1 MINIIIN
8 NFGELFNKIYSIEE
22 ICNLFKDY
30 VSSTDEYDIPTKIKI
45 LKQFQTCLLKFF
57 SKINPNDMVLSN
69 NIEWIYYKVYKLLES
84 NSTLDKTSQDYMML
98 KSIFEELNYLK
109 LENKSLI
116 TEALT
121 DLIMNKII

>member
-1 MINIIIN
+1 
-8 NFGELFNKIYSIEE
+8 
-22 ICNLFKDY
+22 
-30 VSSTDEYDIPTKIKI
+30 
-45 LKQFQTCLLKFF
+45 
-57 SKINPNDMVLSN
+57 MVLSN